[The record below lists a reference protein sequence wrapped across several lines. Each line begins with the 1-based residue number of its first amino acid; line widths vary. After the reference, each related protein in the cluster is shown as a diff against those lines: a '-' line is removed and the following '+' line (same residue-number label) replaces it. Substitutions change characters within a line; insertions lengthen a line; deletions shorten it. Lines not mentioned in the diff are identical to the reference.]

1 MTAYENDH
9 NNIPFPSDA
18 DAPRSTKRK
27 GKPVAS
33 ASGEEAQRNSVES
46 PMQKQRLTLALLEN
60 ELKRQG
66 YTVRFNILL
75 KRAEII
81 RYGVKGKREKM
92 SLDSFVTTLHSA
104 IGGLYSNSGFPTLE
118 RYISKIAEEH
128 EYNPVIEY
136 FDKIKWDKKSRLP
149 EIYAILRIPDSDTL
163 SRALVKKWFLQTAA
177 MPYNKVP
184 TLDDK
189 HAVQAYG
196 AEGVLTLQGEQGAGK
211 TSFFRKI
218 ALHWFEEGARLDD
231 NDKDLRRRAITA
243 WITELGEVESTFKKS
258 SVETLKSFITMSY
271 DQFRLPYGRSDIE
284 GARLTSL
291 CATCNGT
298 GFLADETGNRRWFI
312 VPLGG
317 KIDLVALDRLDVDQL
332 WAEFFEQVRSMSQ
345 KQRASCFRLSA
356 DERSALDARNTGYM
370 KPIAAQ
376 EDVKLLL
383 DEAEENPAYS
393 WKLLTPKEWAEEH
406 YCLRRYSPVQIG
418 KALKALNRERIRT
431 KTGSRYSL
439 PVQTIG
445 FIPQAVA
452 EVQNN

>member
-1 MTAYENDH
+1 MDLNDH
-9 NNIPFPSDA
+9 NNVPFPTDA
-18 DAPRSTKRK
+18 DAPRPTKQK
-27 GKPVAS
+27 KTPVAS
-33 ASGEEAQRNSVES
+33 ASGEGTQKSLTAIVT
-46 PMQKQRLTLALLEN
+46 QKQRLTLSILDD
-60 ELKRQG
+60 ELKRMG
-66 YTVRFNILL
+66 YTIRFNILL
-75 KRAEII
+75 KRAEVI
-81 RYGVKGKREKM
+81 RYKAKGKREKM
-92 SLDSFVTTLHSA
+92 SLDSFVTVLHSA
-104 IGGLYSNSGFPTLE
+104 IGGLYSNSGFDTLE

-149 EIYAILRIPDSDTL
+149 EIYAILRIPDTDTL

-177 MPYNKVP
+177 MPYNEVP

-189 HAVQAYG
+189 YAVQAYG

-218 ALHWFEEGARLDD
+218 ALHWFVEGARLDD

-317 KIDLVALDRLDVDQL
+317 KIDLDALDRLDVDQL
-332 WAEFFEQVRSMSQ
+332 WAEFFEQVRPMTQ

-356 DERSALDARNTGYM
+356 DERKALDARNTGYM
-370 KPIAAQ
+370 KPIVAQ

-383 DEAEENPAYS
+383 DEAEGNPIYS
-393 WKLLTPKEWAEEH
+393 WKLLTPKEWLEENR
-406 YCLRRYSPVQIG
+406 CLSRYSPVQIG
-418 KALKALNRERIRT
+418 KALKAIGREKIHT
-431 KTGSRYSL
+431 NTGNRYSL
-439 PVQTIG
+439 PVQKIG
-445 FIPQAVA
+445 FIPQVVA
-452 EVQNN
+452 EVKDG